1 MRRTS
6 IALSVLAALTVFIQ
20 ATVTLANQATQH
32 DHQQPAPV
40 EERGMKMDQMKMD
53 QMKMGPM
60 KMDPSKMDGMKG
72 DMMALKNANSERL
85 NTLMADVKNSTGEAK
100 IAAMAEIIGILLTER
115 TAMQEHCAA
124 ACSMMKK

>member
-6 IALSVLAALTVFIQ
+6 IALSVIAALTVFVQ
-20 ATVTLANQATQH
+20 ATVTLANQAAQP

-40 EERGMKMDQMKMD
+40 EERGMKMD

-72 DMMALKNANSERL
+72 DMMALRNANSERL

>member
-6 IALSVLAALTVFIQ
+6 IALSVIAALTVFVQ
-20 ATVTLANQATQH
+20 ATVTLANQAAQP

-40 EERGMKMDQMKMD
+40 EERGMKMDQMKM
-53 QMKMGPM
+53 GP
-60 KMDPSKMDGMKG
+60 KMDGMKG
-72 DMMALKNANSERL
+72 DMMALRNANSERL